1 MKSVEELFE
10 QNHLWAVNMKKQQPD
25 YFDAIAEQQKPQIL
39 WIGCSDSRVPAE
51 KLLGL
56 ESGELFVHRNIAN
69 LVVHTDLNCLSVV
82 EYAVDVLDIH
92 HIIICG
98 HTNCG
103 GIQASLTEEDYGLVN
118 NWLLHIKDI
127 RTKYRTILDK
137 LPPEKRTRTLV
148 QLNVAE
154 QVYNLGRSSVVRAAW
169 ERGKALSIHGWMY
182 DVHDGYL
189 NDQGVMATSQESLE
203 TTYQNAIA
211 KLTAEVEEYV
221 LSGVD
226 IPEFE
231 GKAKFD

>member
-1 MKSVEELFE
+1 MKSVKELFE
-10 QNHLWAVNMKKQQPD
+10 QNHLWAVEMKKQQPD
-25 YFDAIAEQQKPQIL
+25 YFDAIAEQQKPSIL

-56 ESGELFVHRNIAN
+56 ESGQLFVHRNIAN

-127 RTKYRTILDK
+127 RTKYSATLEK
-137 LPPEKRTRTLV
+137 LPPEKRTRALV

-169 ERGKALSIHGWMY
+169 ERGKELSIHGWMY

-203 TTYQNAIA
+203 ETYKNAIE
-211 KLTAEVEEYV
+211 KLTKEVEEYA
-221 LSGVD
+221 LSGID
-226 IPEFE
+226 IPEFQ